1 MTDAKSKDLK
11 IEHVSVEELIPYA
24 KNARTHSDTQVA
36 QIAASMTE
44 FGFVNPILLG
54 EDNIIIAGHGRL
66 MAAKMLGMNKVPT
79 IRLNHLNEAQ
89 RRALVIADNKIAE
102 NAGWDENLLR
112 EELSALGDLDFN
124 IDLLGFNP
132 EELDNLFLDDTGSD
146 GFPKQVWEKDPSRN
160 NEALDC
166 RVYARAAASI
176 YGLDRMS
183 DYKWRSMEKSL
194 GQEVIIPTKGVEMPV
209 PATPQQAQ
217 AGQTIQKP
225 KRKPRVP
232 QRKAIKADDPYL

>member
-1 MTDAKSKDLK
+1 MAYPPGSC
-11 IEHVSVEELIPYA
+11 HFPQYGEEFFKQL
-24 KNARTHSDTQVA
+24 T
-36 QIAASMTE
+36 
-44 FGFVNPILLG
+44 
-54 EDNIIIAGHGRL
+54 
-66 MAAKMLGMNKVPT
+66 
-79 IRLNHLNEAQ
+79 
-89 RRALVIADNKIAE
+89 AE
-102 NAGWDENLLR
+102 R
-112 EELSALGDLDFN
+112 C
-124 IDLLGFNP
+124 I
-132 EELDNLFLDDTGSD
+132 TRVVR

-194 GQEVIIPTKGVEMPV
+194 GQEVIIPTKGLEMPV
-209 PATPQQAQ
+209 PATRQQAQ
-217 AGQTIQKP
+217 TGQTTQKP